1 MVGAGED
8 EAKGKVAMQQ
18 TTTIQIQI
26 QTGRQYKL
34 KRKIT
39 TPFHK
44 GGANW
49 NWLCHAEK
57 VKLRNTIYKD
67 VIAGYTWLGS
77 TRAVS
82 LVVFGSLVEAQ
93 DMIGRYKAI
102 EGRRHEYVPEEIR

>member
-1 MVGAGED
+1 MPTVRNP
-8 EAKGKVAMQQ
+8 MN
-18 TTTIQIQI
+18 
-26 QTGRQYKL
+26 
-34 KRKIT
+34 KIVT
-39 TPFHK
+39 QPTSNHPDD
-44 GGANW
+44 
-49 NWLCHAEK
+49 WLCHAER